1 MAKKSIQTSK
11 DKGSQ
16 TPSPKRT
23 YYKQSDFPLTSLQQA
38 QKIASAIVDNF
49 AGDGGSPPDVA
60 LALGISP
67 TSSAWPALTG
77 AAIAYGLIDGG
88 INANTMKLTNLGKRL
103 VAPEAEGEDLT
114 ARREAIL
121 RPKVLRDFF
130 ERYRRAQFP
139 NDVIASNGLKSMS
152 LPADRVESGLEI
164 IK

>member
-1 MAKKSIQTSK
+1 MAKKRSGGPKDTSK
-11 DKGSQ
+11 KSNSG
-16 TPSPKRT
+16 KRT

-67 TSSAWPALTG
+67 TSSGWPALTG

-88 INANTMKLTNLGKRL
+88 WNANIMKLTPLGRKL
-103 VAPEAEGEDLT
+103 VAPEAEGEDIL

-121 RPKVLRDFF
+121 RPRL
-130 ERYRRAQFP
+130 
-139 NDVIASNGLKSMS
+139 
-152 LPADRVESGLEI
+152 
-164 IK
+164 